1 MDGRGALS
9 QNSAESN
16 VVADAIKLRNGLRA
30 KLMLSRRLA
39 ADARVYQAL
48 TLSGS
53 PARVSLAAALLR
65 NRGLWLL
72 TFHRLAHYCLTHPR
86 RRSPLLWLARLCN
99 RFGLL
104 FNVVVCRSELSSDCQ
119 IQDGVYLSNKGYLM
133 CGARSIGSGSLI
145 HDRCTFGSSVAAG
158 DEARPHIGK
167 QVWIG
172 PNCIIAGALTVG
184 DGATV
189 LPDSFL
195 TFDVPPRAV
204 VQGNPA
210 RIVRE
215 NFDNSALRRS
225 LAIVHSVPTT
235 DERRLFR

>member
-1 MDGRGALS
+1 
-9 QNSAESN
+9 
-16 VVADAIKLRNGLRA
+16 
-30 KLMLSRRLA
+30 MLARQLA
-39 ADARVYQAL
+39 ADARLYAR
-48 TLSGS
+48 LSL
-53 PARVSLAAALLR
+53 PAGRGRVSLARTLLR
-65 NRGLWLL
+65 NRGVWLL
-72 TFHRLAHYCLTHPR
+72 TFHRLAHYCVTQ
-86 RRSPLLWLARLCN
+86 RRSESPLWWLARLCN
-99 RFGLL
+99 RFGIL
-104 FNVVVCRSELSSDCQ
+104 FNVIFCRSALSSDCR
-119 IQDGVYLSNKGYLM
+119 IEEGVYLSNKGYLM
-133 CGARSIGSGSLI
+133 CGARSIGSGSLV

-195 TFDVPPRAV
+195 TFSVPPRAV

-225 LAIVHSVPTT
+225 LAIVHSVPAT
-235 DERRLFR
+235 DDRRHFR